1 MNIEKAHKRKS
12 LCLLSIFSLLF
23 CVSIGFSQCSD
34 DNSKEVFFD
43 PLQSVEITSFTPD
56 SGNVMQQM
64 LIYGSNFGID
74 TSLIKVFING
84 QKAPIISSNG
94 SCIYALVPSRAGSG
108 NVSVQIGKDDQIKEA
123 VSRNIFNYIFKPTV
137 STVAG
142 FTDRDGNSSNVDG
155 DLAQAQFFFPMWL
168 NFDKNKNLFLM
179 QDESRVRMIN
189 NVFTKVETKFTN
201 NNLNRIRTLSFSP
214 NNDTLYVTNDNNSDQ
229 SISTV
234 IATNVSNFTEWN
246 TLVYSKQC
254 NGGAAN
260 PVTGEYFY
268 NSYTNGSFWQYDRA
282 TQSSHELYKIGD
294 NGWEANVT
302 FAPSGNF
309 AYIIIVNKHYILK
322 ADYNWVTNTLNATQ
336 HFVGGRA
343 QAGYADGIG
352 TGARFSTPYQGVF
365 DENDN
370 FYVCDRN
377 NHCIRKITPDGVVST
392 FAGRPNSKGY
402 ADGPLRDAQF
412 NEPCGIAYDKDD
424 GTFYIADRS
433 NHRIRM
439 IKTE

>member
-1 MNIEKAHKRKS
+1 MNIEKERNLKS
-12 LCLLSIFSLLF
+12 LYSLGIFALLL
-23 CVSIGFSQCSD
+23 CVVVGFSQCSD
-34 DNSKEVFFD
+34 DNGKGVSYD
-43 PLQSVEITSFTPD
+43 PSRSVEITSFTPD

-64 LIYGSNFGID
+64 LIYGSNFGSD
-74 TSLIKVFING
+74 TSLIRVFING
-84 QKAPIISSNG
+84 EKAPIVSSNG

-108 NVSVQIGKDDQIKEA
+108 SVSVQVGKGDQMKEA
-123 VSRNIFNYIFKPTV
+123 VSKDIFNYIFKPTV

-155 DLAQAQFFFPMWL
+155 ELSQSQYFFPMWL
-168 NFDKNKNLFLM
+168 NFDKNKNLFLI
-179 QDESRVRMIN
+179 QNESRVRMIN
-189 NVFTKVETKFTN
+189 KEFTKVETKFTN
-201 NNLNRIRTLSFSP
+201 DNLNRIRTLSFSP
-214 NNDTLYVTNDNNSDQ
+214 ASDTLYITNDDNGDR

-234 IATNVSNFTEWN
+234 ISTNASNFTEWN
-246 TLVYSKQC
+246 TLVYSRQC

-268 NSYTNGSFWQYDRA
+268 NSFTNGSFWQYDRSK
-282 TQSSHELYKIGD
+282 QSSHELYKIGD

-309 AYIIIVNKHYILK
+309 AYITIVNKHYILK
-322 ADYNWVTNTLNATQ
+322 ADYNWTTNTLNPTQ

-343 QAGYADGIG
+343 QAGYVDGIG
-352 TGARFSTPYQGVF
+352 TGARFDTPYQGVF

-370 FYVCDRN
+370 FYVCDRI
-377 NHCIRKITPDGVVST
+377 NHCIRKITPEGAVST
-392 FAGRPNSKGY
+392 FAGRPNNKGY

-424 GTFYIADRS
+424 GTFYIADRG
-433 NHRIRM
+433 NHRIRA